1 MERGGRGAAESA
13 VPSTTGGEV
22 ARAPAP
28 ALSPEERLQHALELA
43 YRHLARRERT
53 ALEIRRRLEREDV
66 DAASIDGALAEL
78 ERQGA
83 VDDPGYA
90 RRFAEDRRR
99 LDGWGRERIERR
111 LLEVGVP
118 AQIVAA
124 ELGGGAEGDE
134 LTRAV
139 EVLRAK
145 LAAPPADD
153 RERDRALRLLA
164 RRGYGLELSYDA
176 VRAFERG

>member
-1 MERGGRGAAESA
+1 MIDPGGQGAAE
-13 VPSTTGGEV
+13 
-22 ARAPAP
+22 PA
-28 ALSPEERLQHALELA
+28 ALAADSGLDPEARLQHALELA

-53 ALEIRRRLEREDV
+53 ALEVRRRLEREDV
-66 DAASIDGALAEL
+66 DAASIDAALAEL

-83 VDDPGYA
+83 VDDVGYA

-99 LDGWGRERIERR
+99 LDGWGAERIERR

-118 AQIVAA
+118 AQVVEA
-124 ELGGGAEGDE
+124 ELGGAGEGDE
-134 LTRAV
+134 LARAV
-139 EVLRAK
+139 EVLRGK
-145 LAAPPADD
+145 LSAPPADD

-164 RRGYGLELSYDA
+164 RRGYGLELAYDA

>member
-1 MERGGRGAAESA
+1 MEPRAREPAE
-13 VPSTTGGEV
+13 P
-22 ARAPAP
+22 PAP
-28 ALSPEERLQHALELA
+28 PADGQDEARHAGLDLEQRLQHALELA
-43 YRHLARRERT
+43 YRYLARRERT
-53 ALEIRRRLEREDV
+53 AREVRRRLEREDV
-66 DAASIDGALAEL
+66 DARSIDAALAEL
-78 ERQGA
+78 EGQGA
-83 VDDPGYA
+83 VDDVGYA

-99 LDGWGRERIERR
+99 LDGWGVERIERR

-118 AQIVAA
+118 AQVVAA
-124 ELGGGAEGDE
+124 ELGRVGEGDE
-134 LTRAV
+134 LTRAL

-164 RRGYGLELSYDA
+164 RRGYGLELAYDA